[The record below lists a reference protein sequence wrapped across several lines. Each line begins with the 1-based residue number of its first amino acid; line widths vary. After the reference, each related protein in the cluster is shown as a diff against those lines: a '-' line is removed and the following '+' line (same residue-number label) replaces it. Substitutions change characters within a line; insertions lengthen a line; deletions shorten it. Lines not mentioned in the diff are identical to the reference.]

1 MNFPNE
7 NRGDLKH
14 FKDKVVVP
22 LEKAMN
28 YSSLDSLF
36 QQTSSSSPSA
46 DTAGLFS
53 HSKAEALLQRIVNVV
68 EKHESKLQT
77 MERSNEQMAEAMQQL
92 NNKIAHVQ
100 VYMNSTIQRLDTIEK
115 AINVKDNDL
124 TVGECVAANR
134 RTLVRTLSLVSA
146 KVDAEELKEEL
157 KEQREN
163 LDSTLDNFRRDLA
176 SNDALH
182 KTNEAISSLVIRIDG
197 MSDEVRNKVDKTLF
211 KALSSENAALQ
222 NYAQFVK
229 KTESTL
235 ATMEKTIEKFDN
247 VHKTLSKR
255 SDDIVNELKEFPSM
269 SVIKGVENA
278 MEELSQGMND
288 KVDAEALQKLCEN
301 TESIENRI
309 KSIANDTNTLF
320 ASHETLAKHFTK
332 RFDNM
337 YTKAAIDNSM
347 VGYLDKD
354 AFHDAIEKISCE
366 METKVEGSRVDQL
379 HQALSKLQSEITLT
393 QKKVDLAVQFIA
405 LYDDEEE

>member
-1 MNFPNE
+1 
-7 NRGDLKH
+7 
-14 FKDKVVVP
+14 
-22 LEKAMN
+22 MN
-28 YSSLDSLF
+28 YSGLDSIF
-36 QQTSSSSPSA
+36 QQSSSSSPSP

-53 HSKAEALLQRIVNVV
+53 HSRAEALLQRIVNVV
-68 EKHESKLQT
+68 DTHQSKLQT
-77 MERSNEQMAEAMQQL
+77 MERSNDQMAEAMEQL
-92 NNKIAHVQ
+92 NHKIAHLQ
-100 VYMNSTIQRLDTIEK
+100 VHMNSTIQRLDTIEK
-115 AINVKDNDL
+115 AIHVKDNDL

-146 KVDAEELKEEL
+146 KVDAEELQEGL
-157 KEQREN
+157 KEQRES
-163 LDSTLDNFRRDLA
+163 LDSTLDTFRRDLA

-182 KTNEAISSLVIRIDG
+182 KTNEAISSVVERIDG

-235 ATMEKTIEKFDN
+235 ATMEQTIEQFNN

-255 SDDIVNELKEFPSM
+255 SDDILNELKEFPSM
-269 SVIKGVENA
+269 SIIKGVENA

-288 KVDAEALQKLCEN
+288 KVDAEVLKKLREDN
-301 TESIENRI
+301 ESIENGI

-347 VGYLDKD
+347 AGYLEKD
-354 AFHDAIEKISCE
+354 IFHDAIEKISCE
-366 METKVEGSRVDQL
+366 METKVEGSRVKF
-379 HQALSKLQSEITLT
+379 HQVLSKLQNEITLT

-405 LYDDEEE
+405 LYDEAE